1 MLRALGFESDVQL
14 YVASGEVYGGDETL
28 ASLKALFPNLHSKEA
43 LANKREL
50 APFSSSSSPMVAPD
64 FIVCDGGDVF
74 FYQQQWK
81 LNMPKILAGQRYLCI
96 FFSLVLCILVYS
108 KAIPRT
114 FQAGEDLFLLK
125 IFTSSCFWFQVVQ
138 MALPISSCKYRL
150 LPICGYLSRS
160 WS

>member
-1 MLRALGFESDVQL
+1 MKCRPATLTKNTGKKVRCSHTRGSWSYAESSGFRKYVQL

-50 APFSSSSSPMVAPD
+50 APFSSSSSRMAAPD
-64 FIVCDGGDVF
+64 FIVCDEGDVF

-81 LNMPKILAGQRYLCI
+81 LNMPQILAGQRYLCI

-108 KAIPRT
+108 KAIRRT
-114 FQAGEDLFLLK
+114 FQTGEELFLLK
-125 IFTSSCFWFQVVQ
+125 IFTCFLVFVF
-138 MALPISSCKYRL
+138 K
-150 LPICGYLSRS
+150 
-160 WS
+160 

>member
-50 APFSSSSSPMVAPD
+50 APSSSRMAAPD
-64 FIVCDGGDVF
+64 FIVCDEGDVF

-81 LNMPKILAGQRYLCI
+81 LNMPQILAGQRYLCI

-108 KAIPRT
+108 KAIRRT
-114 FQAGEDLFLLK
+114 FQTGEELFLLK
-125 IFTSSCFWFQVVQ
+125 IFTCFLVFVF
-138 MALPISSCKYRL
+138 K
-150 LPICGYLSRS
+150 
-160 WS
+160 

>member
-64 FIVCDGGDVF
+64 FIVCDEGDVF
-74 FYQQQWK
+74 FLPTTMEIKYAQDISWSK
-81 LNMPKILAGQRYLCI
+81 VSMHFFFFG
-96 FFSLVLCILVYS
+96 FMHFSLFKS
-108 KAIPRT
+108 N
-114 FQAGEDLFLLK
+114 
-125 IFTSSCFWFQVVQ
+125 S
-138 MALPISSCKYRL
+138 
-150 LPICGYLSRS
+150 
-160 WS
+160 